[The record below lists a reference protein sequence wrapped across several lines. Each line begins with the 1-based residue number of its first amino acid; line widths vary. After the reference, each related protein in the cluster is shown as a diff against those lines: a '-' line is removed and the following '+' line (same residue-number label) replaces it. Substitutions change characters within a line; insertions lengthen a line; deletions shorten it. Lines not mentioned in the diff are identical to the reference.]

1 MHRKEIRSRLGEIGN
16 LLAGEL
22 DSRGYWTG
30 ELSSSALAVAVAL
43 TALHFD
49 DHKKHYEEINKGL
62 SWLAANINDDGSFGD
77 TPESPGNVSTSL
89 LVYAAI
95 NLQEGN
101 PVWLEKLKIN
111 VSRYLNSQGINVNT
125 RDVAKNILKYYDNDY
140 TFSVPILTM
149 CGLCGIPDK
158 NAFDNIPQL
167 PFELLLLPGSFYRLL
182 NLNVV
187 SYALPALAAVGIVIF
202 RNKKPGVLL
211 RVIRHFSISRALRK
225 LHRMMPE
232 SGGYL
237 EAVPLTAFVSLSLIN
252 AGYGST
258 NVVKKGIGF
267 LKRLQREDGSWPVDV
282 DLSTWVTSLSIK
294 SFRSNLNS
302 YILPDNRA
310 KISLHLRSIQN
321 KDVHPFNGTPPGGW
335 GWTSYSGSVPDGD
348 DTPGVIL
355 ALSMLE
361 TREEVRNEV
370 LAGGRWL
377 LGLQNND
384 GGFPTFSRGW
394 GKLPFDQSC
403 PDLTGHCLLALS
415 LIIGDYK
422 NVITPAGVTGFK
434 RSFNR
439 ALKYLEEGQHHD
451 GSWLPLWFGNQL
463 TNKQTNPLYGT
474 AKVTAYLRDVLK
486 HNWYN
491 DKIRS
496 RLEKIIGEGA
506 GFIISIRN
514 DNGSWGGAKSIP
526 GSIEETSLAVSALA
540 SQEYKG
546 DCLRGLEWID
556 GVYARK
562 GLITAPIGLYFA
574 SLWYDEKLYP
584 VTFYLEAL
592 ARMLELPEE

>member
-1 MHRKEIRSRLGEIGN
+1 MHREEIRSRLDEIGN

-22 DSRGYWTG
+22 NPRGYWTG

-49 DHKKHYEEINKGL
+49 NHKKHYEEINKGL

-77 TPESPGNVSTSL
+77 TPKSPGNVSTSL

-95 NLQEGN
+95 NLQGGN
-101 PVWLEKLKIN
+101 PDWLEKLKIN
-111 VSRYLNSQGINVNT
+111 VARYLDSHGINVNS

-167 PFELLLLPGSFYRLL
+167 PFELLLLPGRFYRLL

-211 RVIRHFSISRALRK
+211 RVIRHISISRALKK

-252 AGYGST
+252 AGYGNT

-282 DLSTWVTSLSIK
+282 NLSTWVTSLSIK

-302 YILPDNRA
+302 YILPGNRA

-321 KDVHPFNGTPPGGW
+321 KGVHPFNGTPPGGW

-361 TREEVRNEV
+361 TREEVQNEV

-394 GKLPFDQSC
+394 GKLPFDKSC
-403 PDLTGHCLLALS
+403 PDLAGHCLLALS
-415 LIIGDYK
+415 LIIGNYK
-422 NVITPAGVTGFK
+422 NELTPAGVAGFK

-439 ALKYLEEGQHHD
+439 ALKYLEESQHHD
-451 GSWLPLWFGNQL
+451 GSWFPLWFGNQL
-463 TNKQTNPLYGT
+463 TEKQTNPLYGT
-474 AKVTAYLRDVLK
+474 AKVAIYLRDVLS
-486 HNWYN
+486 HDWYN
-491 DKIRS
+491 EKIRS
-496 RLEKIIGEGA
+496 RLEKIISEGV

-514 DNGSWGGAKSIP
+514 DDGSWGGAKSIT

-540 SQEYKG
+540 SQEYKV

-556 GVYARK
+556 GVYSRK